1 MIRSYIVR
9 VWCPRCGRVHRLST
23 DFRLNGG
30 PGRAGSVAEL
40 YDGRDLPPKLRRLF
54 DKKVLCT
61 YSNEWVSVEDRNRV
75 FLLPRPAFGP

>member
-9 VWCPRCGRVHRLST
+9 VWCPHCGRVHRLSA
-23 DFRLNGG
+23 DFRLNDG

-40 YDGRDLPPKLRRLF
+40 YDGRELPPKLQHLF
-54 DKKVLCT
+54 DKKMRCT
-61 YSNEWVSVEDRNRV
+61 YSDEWVSLADRDRV